1 MWSCNWGYGVGHGG
15 WFFGHGLFGV
25 LFSLLL
31 AAALVYIVI
40 LTVRAIVAPKNR
52 SSRDR
57 QDSLAILQAK
67 FARGEISEQEYLRL
81 KEILTG

>member
-1 MWSCNWGYGVGHGG
+1 MWNCNWGYGVGNGG

-31 AAALVYIVI
+31 AAALVYIFI
-40 LTVRAIVAPKNR
+40 LTVRAILAPKHLP
-52 SSRDR
+52 SRDR
-57 QDSLAILQAK
+57 QDSLAILKAK